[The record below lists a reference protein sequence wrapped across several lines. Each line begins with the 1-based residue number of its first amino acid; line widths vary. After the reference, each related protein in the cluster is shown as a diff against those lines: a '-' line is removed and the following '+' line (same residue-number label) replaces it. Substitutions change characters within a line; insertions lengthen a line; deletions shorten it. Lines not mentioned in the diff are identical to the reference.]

1 VACTLKIGE
10 IAKLLSLCAGSGD
23 DLVLSKQEINV
34 TDQFVADELN
44 SSTASL

>member
-1 VACTLKIGE
+1 MK
-10 IAKLLSLCAGSGD
+10 IAKLLSLCTGSGD
-23 DLVLSKQEINV
+23 DDDIVLSKQEMNV